1 MCLGHRPSIANG
13 RQIFPGRREQVP
25 KNGGGGRLLQRPPP
39 PVFCYGWLLVSVSP
53 MARRRTRTNT
63 PLPRSNRR
71 SAMTVAPVPS
81 YPVWASGAFGLP
93 AGSAGFPDGAVTDDG
108 AGDTPMPV
116 PDSVGA
122 GSGVGVATE
131 PGLGTTISSGSS
143 TGVDVGVGAGDGAG
157 TGDGTGRRGCANV
170 GVGTGIGVGA
180 GVNATAVGVGVAVE
194 WETV

>member
-1 MCLGHRPSIANG
+1 MCGGHRPSIANG

-53 MARRRTRTNT
+53 MARRRTRTNSRVQ
-63 PLPRSNRR
+63 RSNRR

-93 AGSAGFPDGAVTDDG
+93 AGSAGFPGGAVTDDG
-108 AGDTPMPV
+108 AGGGDTPIPV

-122 GSGVGVATE
+122 GSALGVATE

-143 TGVDVGVGAGDGAG
+143 TGV
-157 TGDGTGRRGCANV
+157 
-170 GVGTGIGVGA
+170 
-180 GVNATAVGVGVAVE
+180 
-194 WETV
+194 